1 MHIRHATIAAAL
13 LVPGIGLL
21 AWALLVFSPMQ
32 DRKEE
37 EALRLATAVAAQLG
51 AQLDAIRGT
60 LDAVA
65 LAADVDKGDRA
76 TCDAY
81 LASVVTAN
89 PSLNNIVKLNLG
101 GDITCSGK
109 PVPPGSTFADD
120 AFFRR
125 NLSSKAFSISG
136 YRSSL
141 STGRAQISTALPV
154 RDHATGAIRFVIRG
168 GFDLRT
174 VDRQLEALS
183 LPEGG
188 TVNVLDQ
195 DGVVLARH
203 PAADLVGRPLPDLSI
218 VRQLARDHGS
228 VTGGDGNRILIS
240 VVPVGPADGAASV
253 VVSLPAP
260 YPSAAFVWAAAA
272 LLLLGVIYATI
283 ALLAGSRSVLHRT
296 SDRRIYGLG
305 VVASLLFIAA
315 GVAMILRLFDL
326 EQDRAWWVEHTH
338 QVIDLLKGSS
348 AKLAKVEAFARPGR
362 SDLDIDSALV
372 ASAAARDMVRQA
384 KELEDLTAD
393 NAPQKSRALQLETLD
408 NGLARVLDD
417 RLNDAE
423 KAARGTAREV
433 ADPIDQLRDLL
444 AAMKSEESNLLGQ
457 RLRQVREAEHEAAV
471 LSVGVAA
478 LALLLLMIAARIA
491 FAHSKGQQ
499 AAEAALTARERQ
511 YRLIAENTNDVI
523 VQFGHDG
530 IRRYVSPSS
539 LEVLGWRPEEL
550 LGRLGVSFIHPD
562 DAGKVIAMFGALTGR
577 KIDRG
582 QEIFRSRRA
591 DGSYVWTE
599 GSYRVIENSA
609 EPGSVEFV
617 GVLRDVSARVAAEEA
632 LKAREAQ
639 HRLITEN
646 ISDLVMCIDV
656 TGKRTFVSPSSRSI
670 LGYEPEELMVLD
682 RSKTTHP
689 DDLPIFAALLG
700 SMPGSGVPR
709 FVIRAFHKDGRTIWI
724 EATNTVIRDP
734 TSGEPIELIIVAR
747 DITERKLAQEQL
759 EQARQEAVE
768 ANRVK
773 SDFLASMSH
782 EIRTPM
788 NGVIGFATLL
798 LGTDLSADQRRMLT
812 LLKESGE
819 ALLTIINDIL
829 DLSKIEAGHL
839 ELEAIPVNVRDLVE
853 RAAAIIEAEASAKQL
868 TLEVE
873 VEPNVPA
880 WVEGDP
886 TRLRQVLL
894 NLLSNAV
901 KFTSKGGVSV
911 RVRTEGATDRLLF
924 EVEDT
929 GCGIKEDQL
938 HLLFQPFSQIDRSTA
953 RRFGG
958 TGLGL
963 AISKRLIEA
972 MPDGR
977 IGVDSKPEF
986 GSRFWFA
993 AAMPETDAPVEVLVR
1008 AEGQPFRAARV
1019 LVAEDLY
1026 INQVV
1031 VEELLARAGHD
1042 VTLVNDGQAAV
1053 EAVRD
1058 GAFDLV
1064 LMDVEMP
1071 VMNGL
1076 DATRAIRALAAPIC
1090 DIPIIALTANA
1101 MVEEVARCRAAGM
1114 NECLSKPIS
1123 QTALLGAVARWSAQ
1137 QDDGLSAD
1145 QSAPGTV
1152 NEAILQ
1158 ELENRLGRNRV
1169 LLFVSMFREQLA
1181 KTLAAIAGAA
1191 GDAVALAREAEILT
1205 PLAANMGLSELT
1217 AWSRRL
1223 GAKASGGVSG
1233 AKIAEHLA
1241 ALPSIAERAVMALE
1255 QRYSASTFEATTSDK
1270 TKSQSAI

>member
-81 LASVVTAN
+81 LASVVAAN

-109 PVPPGSTFADD
+109 PVPTGSTFADD

-188 TVNVLDQ
+188 TVTFLDQ
-195 DGVVLARH
+195 NGVVLARH

-218 VRQLARDHGS
+218 IRQLARDHGS
-228 VTGGDGNRILIS
+228 VIGGDGSRIL
-240 VVPVGPADGAASV
+240 VGVGPVGPADGTASV
-253 VVSLPAP
+253 IVSLPAP
-260 YPSAAFVWAAAA
+260 YPSSAFVWAAAA
-272 LLLLGVIYATI
+272 LLLLGVIYATV
-283 ALLAGSRSVLHRT
+283 ALLAGSRRVLGRT
-296 SDRRIYGLG
+296 SDRGIYSLG
-305 VVASLLFIAA
+305 VFASLLFIAA

-338 QVIDLLKGSS
+338 QVIDLLEGSS

-362 SDLDIDSALV
+362 SDLDVDSALV
-372 ASAAARDMVRQA
+372 AAAAARDMVRQA

-393 NAPQKSRALQLETLD
+393 NSPQKSRALQLETQV
-408 NGLARVLDD
+408 NGLALALDD
-417 RLNDAE
+417 GAGEPASRL
-423 KAARGTAREV
+423 

-457 RLRQVREAEHEAAV
+457 RVRQVREAEHEAAV

-478 LALLLLMIAARIA
+478 LALLLLMIVARIA

-562 DAGKVIAMFGALTGR
+562 DASKVVAMFGALTGR

-599 GSYRVIENSA
+599 GSYRVIEDGA

-734 TSGEPIELIIVAR
+734 ASGEPIELIIVAR

-839 ELEAIPVNVRDLVE
+839 ELEAIPVSVRDLVE
-853 RAAAIIEAEASAKQL
+853 RAAAIIEAEASAKHL

-911 RVRTEGATDRLLF
+911 RVRTEGAADRLLF

-993 AAMPETDAPVEVLVR
+993 AAMPETDAPVELLVR

-1076 DATRAIRALAAPIC
+1076 DATRAIRALAAPTC

-1123 QTALLGAVARWSAQ
+1123 QTALLGAVARWSAL
-1137 QDDGLSAD
+1137 QDDRLSAD
-1145 QSAPGTV
+1145 QSAPGVV
-1152 NEAILQ
+1152 NEAVLQ

-1169 LLFVSMFREQLA
+1169 LLFVSVFREQLA

-1191 GDAVALAREAEILT
+1191 GDALALAREAEILT

-1223 GAKASGGVSG
+1223 DSKASGGVSG
-1233 AKIAEHLA
+1233 AEIAGHLA

-1255 QRYSASTFEATTSDK
+1255 QRYSARTLAATASGK